1 MKKSEQPIDL
11 DEWDFGFTAVHESD
25 LESVQSASS
34 LQKKVDLLY
43 AAMGPLLKNLKQNPE
58 KDYIFWPDR
67 LKKVAEFEEKLK
79 KIYEN

>member
-1 MKKSEQPIDL
+1 MKKSEQPIDAE
-11 DEWDFGFTAVHESD
+11 EWDFGFTAVNETD
-25 LESVQSASS
+25 LAAVQNMSS
-34 LQKKVDLLY
+34 LQKKIDTLY
-43 AAMGPLLKNLKQNPE
+43 AAVAPLLKNLRANPE

>member
-1 MKKSEQPIDL
+1 
-11 DEWDFGFTAVHESD
+11 
-25 LESVQSASS
+25 
-34 LQKKVDLLY
+34 
-43 AAMGPLLKNLKQNPE
+43 MGPLLKNLKQNPE